1 MASFRFTLRRALLCG
16 QLLFSLGLASAAYAV
31 DVTDTRLLT
40 QPAVSARRIAF
51 VYAGDLWVCDRSGAN
66 VRRVTA
72 DAGPVSNPVFSPDG
86 SLIAFSAQYDGN
98 IDVYV
103 VPADGGVPTR
113 LTFHPGA
120 DIVQAFTPD
129 GKAVLFTSPR
139 AVFTNRYT
147 QLFTVPVAGGV
158 ETPLPIPNASRATYA
173 ADDQHIA
180 YSPLGPQFM
189 EWKHYRGGTASRIF
203 LYRASDHGVDQI
215 PQPSSRANDVDPM
228 WIGDTVYFRSDRDG
242 EFNLYAFDT
251 RSKSITALTHYT
263 DFPVLT
269 AGATAGSAAT
279 KEAPAIVYEQAG
291 YLHLLDLNTKQDTRL
306 KIGVAADLVET
317 RVRFVKGAKEY
328 VRHAAISPSGARAV
342 FEFRGEIV
350 TVPAEKGDPRN
361 LTNSVAVHDRS
372 PAWSPDGNHIA
383 YFSDES
389 GEYSLVIANQDGK
402 SQPPPRKI
410 KLAGGAGFYDEPV
423 WSPDSGKIAYQDN
436 SQSLFVLDVK
446 TGTSKKVAQE
456 PHYSPERTMT
466 SSWSPDSKWVAYTV
480 NTPASIQSV
489 HVYSIDQDKSF
500 AVTDGLSEVSQPV
513 FDRSGKYL
521 FFLGSTDA
529 GPVKDWFAQSTADNR
544 ATEGIYV
551 AVLRNDLPSPIAKE
565 SDEEKGA
572 SASDEEKKKT
582 DEEKKKPLD
591 NKSGMTKAA
600 KRDDGAQDRKDSS
613 GKDADEKDSKDAKDE
628 KTSGGASA
636 KPVVVRIDLDGLS
649 TRILDLPIPVG
660 DYASLQAGTEGQL
673 YFLKR
678 VDAKSSLERF
688 DLKTRKTEQ
697 ILPEV
702 SSFIVSADGKK
713 MLYRTKDTWSIVSL
727 TKKVEPTDGKLAL
740 ESVEVRV
747 DPRAEWPEIFN
758 EAWRI
763 NRDYFYAPNM
773 HGVNWTAAR
782 DKYAAF
788 LPDVTNRADLSR
800 VIQWMCS
807 ELSVGHHRGGGGDT
821 RLTANSIPGGLLG
834 ADYRVENGRYRFAKI
849 YGGLN
854 WNPELRAPLT
864 EPGVNAKVGEY
875 LIAVNGRDLRPPTNL
890 YSFFENTSGKIT
902 EITLG
907 PNPDGSGARTVSVV
921 PIANEAALRNRDW
934 VEGNLRKVEAAT
946 GGRVAYVYVPNTA
959 ALGYA
964 YFKRYFY
971 PQSTRDAI
979 IVDERFNGGGQVAD
993 YYIDLLRRPLISY
1006 WATRYGE
1013 DIKTPAAGIHGPKVM
1028 ITDETAGSGG
1038 DLLPFMFRQAKLGPI
1053 VGKRTWGGLVGVLG
1067 FPTLMDGGSITAP
1080 NLAIWTQDGWVV
1092 ENEGVPPDIE
1102 VEQTPADVI
1111 AGHDPQLE
1119 RAIAVVMDAL
1129 QKDPPKHP
1137 TRPPY
1142 PVKVAPAPTSTGQ
1155 P

>member
-1 MASFRFTLRRALLCG
+1 MASFRFVRRRLIVCGPLL
-16 QLLFSLGLASAAYAV
+16 LLLLLTLASAAYAV

-51 VYAGDLWVCDRSGAN
+51 VYAGDLWICDRSGAN

-103 VPADGGVPTR
+103 VSAEGGVPTR

-139 AVFTNRYT
+139 AVFTNRFT
-147 QLFTVPVAGGV
+147 QLFTVPVTGGV

-180 YSPLGPQFM
+180 YSPLAPMFM
-189 EWKHYRGGTASRIF
+189 EWKHYRGGTASRIY

-228 WIGDTVYFRSDRDG
+228 WIGETVYFRSDRDG

-251 RSKSITALTHYT
+251 KSKSITPLTHYT

-269 AGATAGSAAT
+269 AGAT

-306 KIGVAADLVET
+306 KIGVPADLVET

-328 VRHAAISPSGARAV
+328 VRNAAISPSGARAV

-372 PAWSPDGNHIA
+372 PAWSPDGKHIA

-402 SQPPPRKI
+402 SEPPPRKI
-410 KLAGGAGFYDEPV
+410 KMSGGAGFYDEPV
-423 WSPDSGKIAYQDN
+423 WSPDSAKIAYQDN

-480 NTPASIQSV
+480 NTPASIQTV

-565 SDEEKGA
+565 SDEEKGS
-572 SASDEEKKKT
+572 SASDEEKKKS

-591 NKSGMTKAA
+591 SKGGMTKTA
-600 KRDDGAQDRKDSS
+600 KVGERSEQDRKDSG
-613 GKDADEKDSKDAKDE
+613 GKDADDKDSKDSKDE
-628 KTSGGASA
+628 KPSGGAAA

-660 DYASLQAGTEGQL
+660 DYSRLQAGTEGQL
-673 YFLKR
+673 YFLKS
-678 VDAKSSLERF
+678 VDAKSSLQRF

-702 SSFIVSADGKK
+702 STSSSRPTA
-713 MLYRTKDTWSIVSL
+713 RRCSI
-727 TKKVEPTDGKLAL
+727 
-740 ESVEVRV
+740 
-747 DPRAEWPEIFN
+747 
-758 EAWRI
+758 
-763 NRDYFYAPNM
+763 AP
-773 HGVNWTAAR
+773 
-782 DKYAAF
+782 
-788 LPDVTNRADLSR
+788 
-800 VIQWMCS
+800 
-807 ELSVGHHRGGGGDT
+807 
-821 RLTANSIPGGLLG
+821 
-834 ADYRVENGRYRFAKI
+834 
-849 YGGLN
+849 
-854 WNPELRAPLT
+854 
-864 EPGVNAKVGEY
+864 
-875 LIAVNGRDLRPPTNL
+875 
-890 YSFFENTSGKIT
+890 
-902 EITLG
+902 
-907 PNPDGSGARTVSVV
+907 
-921 PIANEAALRNRDW
+921 
-934 VEGNLRKVEAAT
+934 
-946 GGRVAYVYVPNTA
+946 
-959 ALGYA
+959 
-964 YFKRYFY
+964 
-971 PQSTRDAI
+971 
-979 IVDERFNGGGQVAD
+979 
-993 YYIDLLRRPLISY
+993 
-1006 WATRYGE
+1006 
-1013 DIKTPAAGIHGPKVM
+1013 KTPGR
-1028 ITDETAGSGG
+1028 SS
-1038 DLLPFMFRQAKLGPI
+1038 R
-1053 VGKRTWGGLVGVLG
+1053 
-1067 FPTLMDGGSITAP
+1067 
-1080 NLAIWTQDGWVV
+1080 
-1092 ENEGVPPDIE
+1092 
-1102 VEQTPADVI
+1102 
-1111 AGHDPQLE
+1111 
-1119 RAIAVVMDAL
+1119 
-1129 QKDPPKHP
+1129 
-1137 TRPPY
+1137 
-1142 PVKVAPAPTSTGQ
+1142 
-1155 P
+1155 

>member
-1 MASFRFTLRRALLCG
+1 MASCRSGFRFGLRSALQRAVTFACLLLVITTG
-16 QLLFSLGLASAAYAV
+16 AFAA
-31 DVTDTRLLT
+31 DVNDTRLLT

-51 VYAGDLWVCDRSGAN
+51 VYAGDLWTCDRSGGN

-72 DAGPVSNPVFSPDG
+72 DAGQVSNPVFSPDG

-98 IDVYV
+98 TDVFV
-103 VPADGGVPTR
+103 VPAEGGVPTR

-120 DIVQAFTPD
+120 DTVQAFTPD
-129 GKAVLFTSPR
+129 GKAVLFTSAR
-139 AVFTNRYT
+139 AAFNNRYQ
-147 QLFTVPVAGGV
+147 QLFTVSVTGGV

-180 YSPLGPQFM
+180 YTPLAPMFL
-189 EWKHYRGGTASRIF
+189 EWKHYRGGTASRIL
-203 LYRASDHGVDQI
+203 LYRASDHGVDPI
-215 PQPSSRANDVDPM
+215 PQPSTRANDVDPM
-228 WIGDTVYFRSDRDG
+228 WVGDIVYFRSDRDG

-251 RSKSITALTHYT
+251 KSKSITPLTHYT
-263 DFPVLT
+263 DFPVLN
-269 AGATAGSAAT
+269 AA
-279 KEAPAIVYEQAG
+279 ASVSSPAIVYEQAG
-291 YLHLLDLNTKQDTRL
+291 YLHLLDLSTKQDTRL

-317 RVRFVKGAKEY
+317 RPRFVKGAQY
-328 VRHAAISPSGARAV
+328 IRHAAISPSGARAV

-350 TVPAEKGDPRN
+350 TVPAEKGDARN
-361 LTNSVAVHDRS
+361 LTSSVAVHDRS
-372 PAWSPDGNHIA
+372 PAWSPDGKFIA
-383 YFSDES
+383 YFSDDG
-389 GEYSLVIANQDGK
+389 GEYSLIIANQDGK
-402 SQPPPRKI
+402 NEPAPRKI
-410 KLAGGAGFYDEPV
+410 KLSGAGFYDQPV
-423 WSPDSGKIAYQDN
+423 WSPDSAKIAYQDN
-436 SQSLFVLDVK
+436 SESLFIVDVK
-446 TGTSKKVAQE
+446 SGVSKKITQE
-456 PHYSPERTMT
+456 PHYSPGNTMT

-480 NTPASIQSV
+480 DTPAMIQTV
-489 HVYSIDQDKSF
+489 HVYSVEQDKSF
-500 AVTDGLSEVSQPV
+500 AVTDGLSEVSEPV

-529 GPVKDWFAQSTADNR
+529 GPVKDWFAQSNSDAR
-544 ATEGIYV
+544 STEGIYV

-565 SDEEKGA
+565 SDEEKGS
-572 SASDEEKKKT
+572 SADEKKKA
-582 DEEKKKPLD
+582 EEEKEKKKPL
-591 NKSGMTKAA
+591 TAAA
-600 KRDDGAQDRKDSS
+600 KGSAQDRKDTSAQ
-613 GKDADEKDSKDAKDE
+613 ADEKDKDKDAKDAGDAKDE
-628 KTSGGASA
+628 KPT
-636 KPVVVRIDLDGLS
+636 KPVVVRIDFDGLAS
-649 TRILDLPIPVG
+649 RIQDLPIPVG
-660 DYASLQAGTEGQL
+660 QYSQLEAGTEGQL
-673 YFLKR
+673 YFLKT
-678 VDAKSSLERF
+678 VDTKSSLQRF

-697 ILPEV
+697 VLPEAAE
-702 SSFIVSADGKK
+702 FFVSANGKK
-713 MLYRTKDTWSIVSL
+713 MLYRTKETWSIVAL
-727 TKKVEPTDGKLAL
+727 TPGKKIEPSEGKLAID
-740 ESVEVRV
+740 SVEVRV
-747 DPRAEWPEIFN
+747 DPHAEWPQIFN

-782 DKYAAF
+782 DKYAAL

-821 RLTANSIPGGLLG
+821 RLTATTVPGGLLG
-834 ADYRVENGRYRFAKI
+834 ADYRVENGRYRLAKI

-864 EPGVNAKVGEY
+864 QPGVNAKVGEY
-875 LIAVNGRDLRPPTNL
+875 LLAVNGRDLRAPTTNL
-890 YSFFENTSGKIT
+890 YSLFENTSGKIT
-902 EITLG
+902 EITIG
-907 PNPDGSGARTVSVV
+907 PNPDGSGSRTVQVV

-959 ALGYA
+959 GLGYA

-971 PQSTRDAI
+971 PQANRDAI
-979 IVDERFNGGGQVAD
+979 IVDERFNSGGQVAD
-993 YYIDLLRRPLISY
+993 YYIDILRRPLISY
-1006 WATRYGE
+1006 WATRYGD

-1080 NLAIWTQDGWVV
+1080 NLAIWTEDGWVV

-1129 QKDPPKHP
+1129 KKDPPKHP

-1142 PVKVAPAPTSTGQ
+1142 PVKVAPTPTSTGQ